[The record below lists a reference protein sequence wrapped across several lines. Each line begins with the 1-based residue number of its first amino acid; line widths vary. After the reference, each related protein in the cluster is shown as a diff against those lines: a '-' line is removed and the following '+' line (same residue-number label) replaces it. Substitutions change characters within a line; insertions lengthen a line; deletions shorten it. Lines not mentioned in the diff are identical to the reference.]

1 MAGMTVPA
9 VDRVSALIRDVKDFP
24 EPGIVFKDVMPLLG
38 DPAAFE
44 AAVDAMAAPWQDRV
58 PGDEITKVAG
68 VESRGFLFGVPIAQ
82 RLSVGFVPIRKQGK
96 LPAQTVSASYSREYG
111 PDKIEMHTDAVGPG
125 DRVLVVDDVLA
136 TAGTAAAAAELLG
149 AAGAAV
155 AGFAVLIELEFL
167 SGRALLSGFRVE
179 SVLSFGGD

>member
-1 MAGMTVPA
+1 VTVAA
-9 VDRVSALIRDVKDFP
+9 VDGISALIRDVKDFP
-24 EPGIVFKDVMPLLG
+24 EPGIVFKDITPLLG
-38 DPAAFE
+38 DSEAFG
-44 AAVDAMAAPWQDRV
+44 AAVDAMAAPWQHLA
-58 PGDEITKVAG
+58 PGDEITKVVG
-68 VESRGFLFGVPIAQ
+68 IESRGFLFGVPIAQ